1 MGEFPLQGTL
11 IEQVESLIGPW
22 VGSVERRYC
31 HLANVSALLW
41 DYFENINWVG
51 FYIRQPGK
59 DHLILG
65 PFQGKV
71 ACTDIAFSR
80 GVCGKAARTK
90 RSQRIAD
97 VHLFPGH
104 IACDEA
110 SLSELVIPIVDRS
123 NTLVAL
129 LDLDSPHRDRF
140 TEEDQTVLERVAF
153 LLAERLWS

>member
-1 MGEFPLQGTL
+1 MSALYSEGTL
-11 IEQVESLIGPW
+11 LDQVETLVGPW
-22 VGSVERRYC
+22 EHSIERRYC

-41 DYFENINWVG
+41 NHFEHINWVG
-51 FYIRQPGK
+51 FYVRQPGE

-90 RSQRIAD
+90 ESQRIAD

-104 IACDEA
+104 IACDEE
-110 SLSELVIPIVDRS
+110 SRSELVVPIVDKDA
-123 NTLVAL
+123 TLVAL
-129 LDLDSPHRDRF
+129 IDVDSPKKDRF
-140 TEEDQTVLERVAF
+140 TEEDQKVLESVAMM
-153 LLAERLWS
+153 LGDRLWS

>member
-1 MGEFPLQGTL
+1 MEQLNLQGTL
-11 IEQVESLIGPW
+11 LEQVEALVGPW
-22 VGSVERRYC
+22 GGSVERRYC

-41 DYFENINWVG
+41 EHFENINWVG
-51 FYIRQPGK
+51 FYLRKPGE

-90 RSQRIAD
+90 QSQRISD

-110 SLSELVIPIVDRS
+110 SLSELVIPILDKA

-129 LDLDSPHRDRF
+129 LDVDSPQRGRF
-140 TEEDQTVLERVAF
+140 AEEEQSVLEEVARR
-153 LLAERLWS
+153 LGEMLWS

>member
-1 MGEFPLQGTL
+1 MEEFSKEGTL
-11 IEQVESLIGPW
+11 VEQVEVLIEGW
-22 VGSVERRYC
+22 DGSIERRYC

-41 DYFENINWVG
+41 ESFERINWVG
-51 FYIRQPGK
+51 FYMRQPGK

-90 RSQRIAD
+90 ESQRVAD
-97 VHLFPGH
+97 VHVFPGH

-110 SLSELVIPIVDRS
+110 SRSELVVPIIDE
-123 NTLVAL
+123 NGTLVAL
-129 LDLDSPHRDRF
+129 LDVDSPYKGRF
-140 TEEDQTVLERVAF
+140 TEDDQNVLESVA
-153 LLAERLWS
+153 LVLGERLWS

>member
-1 MGEFPLQGTL
+1 MSEFTIAGTL
-11 IEQVESLIGPW
+11 VEQVGSLVGPW
-22 VGSVERRYC
+22 EGSIERRYC

-41 DYFENINWVG
+41 DYFEKINWVG
-51 FYIRQPGK
+51 FYIRQPGE

-90 RSQRIAD
+90 ESQRIAD
-97 VHLFPGH
+97 VHLFTGH

-110 SLSELVIPIVDRS
+110 SRSELVVPIVDRS
-123 NTLVAL
+123 NNLVAL
-129 LDLDSPHRDRF
+129 LDVDSPYKDRF
-140 TEEDQTVLERVAF
+140 TEADQVMLEAIA
-153 LLAERLWS
+153 LLIFERLWS

>member
-1 MGEFPLQGTL
+1 MSALYSEGTL
-11 IEQVESLIGPW
+11 LDQVETLVGPW
-22 VGSVERRYC
+22 EHSIERRYC

-41 DYFENINWVG
+41 NHFEHINWVG
-51 FYIRQPGK
+51 FYVRQPGE

-90 RSQRIAD
+90 ESQRIAD

-104 IACDEA
+104 IACDEE
-110 SLSELVIPIVDRS
+110 SRSELVVPIVDKDA
-123 NTLVAL
+123 TLVAL
-129 LDLDSPHRDRF
+129 LDVDSPKKDRF
-140 TEEDQTVLERVAF
+140 TEEDQKVLESVAMM
-153 LLAERLWS
+153 LGERLWS

>member
-1 MGEFPLQGTL
+1 MSAVCLEGPLL
-11 IEQVESLIGPW
+11 DQVETLVGPW
-22 VGSVERRYC
+22 ELSIERRYC

-41 DYFENINWVG
+41 NHFEHSNWVG
-51 FYIRQPGK
+51 FYVRQPGE
-59 DHLILG
+59 DRLILG

-90 RSQRIAD
+90 ESQRIAD

-104 IACDEA
+104 ITCDDE
-110 SLSELVIPIVDRS
+110 SRSELVVPIVDKE

-129 LDLDSPHRDRF
+129 LDVDSPLRDRF
-140 TEEDQTVLERVAF
+140 TEEDQKLLEAVALVLG
-153 LLAERLWS
+153 ERLWS

>member
-1 MGEFPLQGTL
+1 MRA
-11 IEQVESLIGPW
+11 LIGPW
-22 VGSVERRYC
+22 EGSVERRYC
-31 HLANVSALLW
+31 HLSNASALMW
-41 DYFENINWVG
+41 EHFERINWVG
-51 FYIRQPGK
+51 FYLRIPGEE
-59 DHLILG
+59 HLVLG

-90 RSQRIAD
+90 ESQRIAD

-110 SLSELVIPIVDRS
+110 SLSELVVPLEDS
-123 NTLVAL
+123 EGTLVAL
-129 LDLDSPHRDRF
+129 LDMDSPERGRF
-140 TEEDQTVLERVAF
+140 TEADQKTLEAVAL

>member
-1 MGEFPLQGTL
+1 MAEYNLTGSLL
-11 IEQVESLIGPW
+11 EQIDSLIGPW
-22 VGSVERRYC
+22 QGSIERRYC

-41 DYFENINWVG
+41 GYFDRINWVG
-51 FYIRQPGK
+51 FYLRSPGE

-80 GVCGKAARTK
+80 GVCGKAARTLQ
-90 RSQRIAD
+90 SQRIAD
-97 VHLFPGH
+97 VHQFPGH

-110 SLSELVIPIVDRS
+110 SVSELVIPIVDKN

-129 LDLDSPHRDRF
+129 LDLDSPYPDRF
-140 TEEDQTVLERVAF
+140 TQEDQAQLEAVA
-153 LLAERLWS
+153 LLLGTMLFG

>member
-1 MGEFPLQGTL
+1 MGEFNLTGTL
-11 IEQVESLIGPW
+11 LEQVDSLIGPW
-22 VGSVERRYC
+22 QGSIERRYC

-41 DYFENINWVG
+41 EYFEKINWVG
-51 FYIRQPGK
+51 FYIREPGE

-80 GVCGKAARTK
+80 GVCGKAATTK
-90 RSQRIAD
+90 ESQRIAD
-97 VHLFPGH
+97 VHQFPGH

-110 SLSELVIPIVDRS
+110 SRSELVIPIIDEA

-129 LDLDSPHRDRF
+129 LDVDSPLKGRF
-140 TEEDQTVLERVAF
+140 TEEDQKLLESVVLI
-153 LLAERLWS
+153 LADRLWS

>member
-1 MGEFPLQGTL
+1 MGEFTLVGTL
-11 IEQVESLIGPW
+11 VEQVESLVGPW
-22 VGSVERRYC
+22 QGSIERRYC

-41 DYFENINWVG
+41 EYFERINWVG

-71 ACTDIAFSR
+71 ACTDISFSR
-80 GVCGKAARTK
+80 GVCGKAARTLE
-90 RSQRIAD
+90 SQRIAD

-104 IACDEA
+104 IACDAA
-110 SLSELVIPIVDRS
+110 SKSELVVPIVDRE

-129 LDLDSPHRDRF
+129 LDVDSPHKNHF
-140 TEEDQTVLERVAF
+140 TEQDQNMLESVAVV
-153 LLAERLWS
+153 LAERLWS

>member
-1 MGEFPLQGTL
+1 MEQFSLQGTL
-11 IEQVESLIGPW
+11 LEQVESLVGPW
-22 VGSVERRYC
+22 GGSVERRYC

-41 DYFENINWVG
+41 EHFENINWVG
-51 FYIRQPGK
+51 FYLRVPDQES
-59 DHLILG
+59 LILG

-71 ACTDIAFSR
+71 ACTDIPFSR

-90 RSQRIAD
+90 QSQRISD

-110 SLSELVIPIVDRS
+110 SLSELVIPIVDKA

-129 LDLDSPHRDRF
+129 LDVDSPHRDRF
-140 TEEDQTVLERVAF
+140 TEEDQRVLESIV
-153 LLAERLWS
+153 LVLSERLWT